1 MFSKITMR
9 IKQEDIVVKIVHALH
24 KHVHMKQ
31 EKIFV
36 EKVVAFININ
46 LIFSLTREKLTRCF

>member
-36 EKVVAFININ
+36 EKVVALCKFQFN
-46 LIFSLTREKLTRCF
+46 F